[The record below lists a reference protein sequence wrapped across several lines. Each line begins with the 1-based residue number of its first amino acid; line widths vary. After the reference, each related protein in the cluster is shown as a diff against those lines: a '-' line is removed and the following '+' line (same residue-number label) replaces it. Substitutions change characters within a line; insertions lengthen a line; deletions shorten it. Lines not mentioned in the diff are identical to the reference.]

1 MNMVFNRPQDM
12 QNKENRFEEKRREK
26 GQSLEE
32 KKGRAAARQLCIN
45 SNTRVCQD
53 MHAHGM
59 RERCRHTIT
68 EAEKKTS
75 PTFTT
80 TCVRGME
87 CWVDRDR
94 AF

>member
-1 MNMVFNRPQDM
+1 M
-12 QNKENRFEEKRREK
+12 QNKESRFEWKRKRA
-26 GQSLEE
+26 G
-32 KKGRAAARQLCIN
+32 AAARQLSIN
-45 SNTRVCQD
+45 SNTRVRQD

-59 RERCRHTIT
+59 HERCRHTVT

-87 CWVDRDR
+87 YRVDRDR
-94 AF
+94 AL